1 MAVFETVLQ
10 MMALV
15 ALGAF
20 WRWRQ
25 PGRIP
30 VGPLRSAITELVYH
44 LLLPALVLRVLWQAD
59 LGLES
64 LRISAVAAGGILV
77 AMGAALAICRRCGIG
92 GPLAGA
98 AILAAAFGNFTYM
111 GLPVLI
117 AVFGDWAAGVA
128 IQYDLFASTPLLFT
142 LGILLAARFGEVDE
156 PIHPLRR
163 LAAIPPL
170 WAALLAVALNLAGVP
185 LPDGLAQVLTYL
197 GSGVVPLMLLAVGMN
212 LEWRGLGT
220 GSRGPLLMVLAVKLA
235 LMPVAV
241 WWLSGA
247 LGFAGD
253 MRLALVLEAAMPS
266 MVLGVVIC
274 EHFRLDTAFYAAAV
288 TVSTVLA
295 LVTLPLWYLLLG
307 GA

>member
-10 MMALV
+10 MMAMV

-25 PGRIP
+25 PGRVP
-30 VGPLRSAITELVYH
+30 VTQLRSAITELVYH
-44 LLLPALVLRVLWQAD
+44 LLLPALVLRVLWQAE
-59 LGLES
+59 LGLQS
-64 LRISAVAAGGILV
+64 LAISAVAASGILV
-77 AMGAALAICRRCGIG
+77 AMGVAMFVCRRCGIAA
-92 GPLAGA
+92 PLAGA

-117 AVFGDWAAGVA
+117 AVFGDWAAGIA

-142 LGILLAARFGEVDE
+142 VGILLASRYGQVQES
-156 PIHPLRR
+156 IHPLRR

-185 LPDGLAQVLTYL
+185 LPGGLAQVLTYL

-212 LEWRGLGT
+212 LEWRGLD
-220 GSRGPLLMVLAVKLA
+220 RDRVGPLVMVLLVQLL
-235 LMPVAV
+235 LMPLVV
-241 WWLSGA
+241 WGLSGP
-247 LGFAGD
+247 LGFSGEL
-253 MRLALVLEAAMPS
+253 RLALVLEAAMPS
-266 MVLGVVIC
+266 MVLGIVLC

-288 TVSTVLA
+288 TVSTILG
-295 LVTLPLWYLLLG
+295 LVTLPAWYLLLG

>member
-10 MMALV
+10 MMTLV

-25 PGRIP
+25 PGRVP
-30 VGPLRSAITELVYH
+30 VTQLRSAVTELVYH

-64 LRISAVAAGGILV
+64 LAISAVAAGGILG
-77 AMGAALAICRRCGIG
+77 AMGLAILICRRCGIAA
-92 GPLAGA
+92 PLAGA

-117 AVFGDWAAGVA
+117 AVFGDWAAGIA

-142 LGILLAARFGEVDE
+142 LGILLAARYGQVHEA
-156 PIHPLRR
+156 IHPLRR

-170 WAALLAVALNLAGVP
+170 WAALLAVVLNLAGVP
-185 LPDGLAQVLTYL
+185 LPGGLEKVLDYL

-212 LEWRGLGT
+212 LEWRGLDAGK
-220 GSRGPLLMVLAVKLA
+220 RGPLLMVLGVQLL
-235 LMPVAV
+235 LMPLVV
-241 WWLSGA
+241 WGLSGA
-247 LGFAGD
+247 LGFTGQ

-288 TVSTVLA
+288 TVSTILG

-307 GA
+307 GV

>member
-10 MMALV
+10 MMAMV

-25 PGRIP
+25 PGRVP
-30 VGPLRSAITELVYH
+30 VTQLRSAITELVYH
-44 LLLPALVLRVLWQAD
+44 LLLPALVLRVLWQAE
-59 LGLES
+59 LGLQS
-64 LRISAVAAGGILV
+64 LAISAVAASGILV
-77 AMGAALAICRRCGIG
+77 AMGVAMFVCRRCGITA
-92 GPLAGA
+92 PLAGA

-117 AVFGDWAAGVA
+117 AVFGDWAAGIA

-142 LGILLAARFGEVDE
+142 VGILLASRYGQVQES
-156 PIHPLRR
+156 IHPLRR

-185 LPDGLAQVLTYL
+185 LPAGLAQVLTYL

-212 LEWRGLGT
+212 LEWRGLD
-220 GSRGPLLMVLAVKLA
+220 RDRVGPLVMVLLVPLL
-235 LMPVAV
+235 LMPLVV
-241 WWLSGA
+241 WGLSGP
-247 LGFAGD
+247 LGFSGEL
-253 MRLALVLEAAMPS
+253 RLALVLEAAMPS
-266 MVLGVVIC
+266 MVLGIVLC

-288 TVSTVLA
+288 TVSTILG
-295 LVTLPLWYLLLG
+295 LVTLPAWYLLLG